1 LELHDAGLVIVGESD
16 LGVGRIAASPGY
28 ALIDGES
35 LITGSAAAARSRLKP
50 RRVSNRFWD
59 ALDTTPLGRPF
70 PRQVSAAD
78 LAHAHLYHLW
88 ELAGEG
94 VEELIL
100 AVPGSHDAEQ
110 LGLILGVAR
119 ACGMPVHGMVDS
131 AVAAAVHGWPGAR
144 MLHVD
149 LQLHRAVVTEL
160 TQTDE
165 VARGRVEVGE
175 QSGLAVVQD
184 ALLRRVAELFLHD
197 TRFDPL
203 HAAETEQRLLDALAH
218 WLARL
223 HREDG
228 FALRFESAGREYSI
242 ELTRA
247 RLASAVDA
255 HYERIAR
262 IVGALKPAGETTT
275 VLLSYRAAM
284 LPGLE
289 GRLAAIANTH
299 VVALAETTVAA
310 GAIICRDRIRSS
322 GDELPFVVQLPVR
335 PGLVATPPPTVPSTA
350 GQERARD
357 TNQPT
362 HVLLD
367 GVAHAIDEEPL
378 VFGVAIPA
386 GARGVN
392 LPGPSA
398 GISRSHCSIF
408 RRGGEVLV
416 EDHSSH
422 GSFVNGARVEGRAPL
437 APGDRLR
444 LGSPGVE
451 LQLIRVAE
459 TDGSTQS

>member
-1 LELHDAGLVIVGESD
+1 
-16 LGVGRIAASPGY
+16 
-28 ALIDGES
+28 
-35 LITGSAAAARSRLKP
+35 
-50 RRVSNRFWD
+50 
-59 ALDTTPLGRPF
+59 
-70 PRQVSAAD
+70 
-78 LAHAHLYHLW
+78 
-88 ELAGEG
+88 
-94 VEELIL
+94 
-100 AVPGSHDAEQ
+100 
-110 LGLILGVAR
+110 
-119 ACGMPVHGMVDS
+119 
-131 AVAAAVHGWPGAR
+131 
-144 MLHVD
+144 
-149 LQLHRAVVTEL
+149 
-160 TQTDE
+160 
-165 VARGRVEVGE
+165 
-175 QSGLAVVQD
+175 
-184 ALLRRVAELFLHD
+184 
-197 TRFDPL
+197 
-203 HAAETEQRLLDALAH
+203 
-218 WLARL
+218 
-223 HREDG
+223 
-228 FALRFESAGREYSI
+228 
-242 ELTRA
+242 
-247 RLASAVDA
+247 
-255 HYERIAR
+255 
-262 IVGALKPAGETTT
+262 
-275 VLLSYRAAM
+275 M